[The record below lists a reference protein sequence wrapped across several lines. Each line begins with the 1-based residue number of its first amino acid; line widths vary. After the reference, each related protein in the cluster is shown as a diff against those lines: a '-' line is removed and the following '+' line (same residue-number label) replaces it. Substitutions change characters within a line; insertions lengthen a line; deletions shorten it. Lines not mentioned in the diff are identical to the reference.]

1 MTLMSTKTSTPSKPI
16 TEGQIGKVQ
25 ELLGAALRKHASEFT
40 SETVQ
45 LVVSQEGD
53 ALQADLLA
61 VVRKRVEAR
70 VSTTMTIGD
79 RTYEILGFLQG
90 DEKSVPGSVMVE
102 RAEEMQANLGQEDG
116 QYLLDHQEE
125 IPEVLRGKVVFVF
138 PAWRHPVAHGGVA
151 CVDWDG
157 CRWLQGWD
165 WLDRGFRDGDRVL
178 RRK

>member
-1 MTLMSTKTSTPSKPI
+1 MSKKTSTPSKPV

-25 ELLGAALRKHASEFT
+25 ELLGAALRKHASEFP

-53 ALQADLLA
+53 ALQVDLLA
-61 VVRKRVEAR
+61 VVRKRVKAR

-79 RTYEILGFLQG
+79 RTYEILGFLRG

-102 RAEEMQANLGQEDG
+102 RAKEMQANLGQDDG

-125 IPEVLRGKVVFVF
+125 IPQALRGKVVFVF
-138 PAWRHPVAHGGVA
+138 PDWRRPGDPGCVA
-151 CVDWDG
+151 CVDWRG
-157 CRWLQGWD
+157 NRWVQDWY
-165 WLDRGFRDGDRVL
+165 WLDCVWYDIDRVL